1 MSEDVPK
8 TSKEFRLTWA
18 REQKEHGLVSS
29 DFPTKQREF
38 GESRSFTGPFIA
50 LSGSCFFK

>member
-38 GESRSFTGPFIA
+38 GESRSFTWPFIA